1 MQVPKKIPVL
11 LLVLLIAGAACAQSA
26 EDKVWERVQQLT
38 NAIFDKR
45 DSLALLDLVSNNVT
59 YGHSSGVIE
68 DKPTMVSKAM
78 ASKTTYRNLQFEKLG
93 IQVKD
98 KVAIVRHNLRATSI
112 DESGKESAFDLGVL
126 QVWRRENGKWRIWA
140 RQAVRIAPKN

>member
-1 MQVPKKIPVL
+1 MKIISML
-11 LLVLLIAGAACAQSA
+11 LMMVVIAAATYAQSA
-26 EDKVWERVQQLT
+26 EDRVWDRVQQLT

-45 DSLALLDLVSNNVT
+45 DSVALLDLVSANVT

-68 DKPTMVSKAM
+68 DKPAMVHKAM
-78 ASKTTYRNLQFEKLG
+78 VSKTTYKNLQFEKLSM
-93 IQVKD
+93 QVKD

-112 DESGKESAFDLGVL
+112 DEAGKEAPLDLGIM
-126 QVWRRENGKWRIWA
+126 QVWRKENGKWKIWA